1 MAEQAAG
8 RRGAGKLEAE
18 VLAVLW
24 AAPGPLTPAQVHAG
38 LDGSLAYN
46 TVHTIL
52 TRLCDKGLVRRT
64 THEGRP
70 AYAAAQ
76 PAAEWAA
83 GQMRGVLD
91 RGGDRGAI
99 LQRFVSG
106 LDPTDEQ
113 LLRAALRDHD
123 AGPDSKPRPAGG
135 SGGRPSWRR
144 RAPPPT

>member
-1 MAEQAAG
+1 MAQQPTG

-24 AAPGPLTPAQVHAG
+24 AAPEPLTPAQVHAG

-64 THEGRP
+64 IHQERP
-70 AYAAAQ
+70 AYVPAQ

-83 GQMRGVLD
+83 GQMRAVLD
-91 RGGDRGAI
+91 RGGDRGAG
-99 LQRFVSG
+99 LQRFGSG
-106 LDPTDEQ
+106 LGPDDEQ
-113 LLRAALRDHD
+113 IPRAALREHR
-123 AGPDSKPRPAGG
+123 PDSTRGTRPGPGHAER
-135 SGGRPSWRR
+135 S
-144 RAPPPT
+144 

>member
-1 MAEQAAG
+1 MAQQPTG

-24 AAPGPLTPAQVHAG
+24 AAPEPLTPAQVHAG

-64 THEGRP
+64 THQERP
-70 AYAAAQ
+70 AYVPAQ

-83 GQMRGVLD
+83 GQMRAVLD
-91 RGGDRGAI
+91 RGGDRGAV

-106 LDPTDEQ
+106 LGPDDEQ
-113 LLRAALRDHD
+113 ILRAALREH
-123 AGPDSKPRPAGG
+123 RPG
-135 SGGRPSWRR
+135 STRGTRPGRGHAERS
-144 RAPPPT
+144 